1 MDDNAAGV
9 TAGDVAVASVSDA
22 TLVALVV
29 AVSVAGSVVVVSR
42 SVNVTRSV
50 TGTSVVGEV
59 ELVIGAVTK

>member
-9 TAGDVAVASVSDA
+9 TTGVVAVASVSVA
-22 TLVALVV
+22 TLVTLVG
-29 AVSVAGSVVVVSR
+29 AGSVVVVVVSR

>member
-9 TAGDVAVASVSDA
+9 TAGVVAVASVSVA
-22 TLVALVV
+22 TLVTLVG
-29 AVSVAGSVVVVSR
+29 AGSVVVVVVSR